1 MFSFY
6 KFMNPMKTDKT
17 EKLVSLLESRYRKK
31 TRKSLCLY
39 REAQK
44 VLVRGGSHSIRLFSP
59 YPFFMA
65 SAGGALVHDLDGN
78 AFIDYWQGHY
88 ANVLGHNPEVLKSE
102 FRRFDP
108 ERGSLHTGFEGES
121 QVRLAELIMA
131 RLGYKDH
138 KIRFTT
144 SGALATMSAVMLA
157 QAHSGREKILKI
169 GGGWHGA
176 TPYLLKGVNFHS
188 GEGFGRP
195 ESAGI
200 PETMLR
206 NTLVT
211 RFNDTESLERIFKKH
226 GDRIAG
232 FIVEPFLGVGG
243 FLPATREYLRTARR
257 LTEQH
262 GALLLFDE
270 IISGFR
276 FCPGGI
282 QTLYGIE
289 PDITTFGK
297 LIGGGHAVSAV
308 EGKAR
313 ILEGKG
319 AGGKGKAK
327 FEGGTFSSHPHYMR
341 AGYVMLKH
349 LADHAGPIY
358 AALAAAGDALRT
370 RVETAFRGEGIEAR
384 CTGWG
389 NEAVPGSSLFMVN
402 FPRTDHVFAAA
413 EDVWDPAL
421 CDVRLKEDILKI
433 ALLVEGVNV
442 IHGGGAISLA
452 HGASHLNRTVEAYAA
467 VARLFKK
474 YLF

>member
-1 MFSFY
+1 M
-6 KFMNPMKTDKT
+6 DKT
-17 EKLVSLLESRYRKK
+17 EKLVSLLEARYRKK
-31 TRKSLCLY
+31 TRKSLILY

-65 SAGGALVHDLDGN
+65 SAGGPYVRDLDGN
-78 AFIDYWQGHY
+78 DFIDYWQGHY
-88 ANVLGHNPEVLKSE
+88 ANVLGHNPDVLKAE

-121 QVRLAELIMA
+121 QVRLAELIMS

-144 SGALATMSAVMLA
+144 SGALAAMSAVMLA
-157 QAHSGREKILKI
+157 QAYTGREKLLKV

-176 TPYLLKGVNFHS
+176 TPYLLKGVNFH
-188 GEGFGRP
+188 GEEGFSRA

-200 PETMLR
+200 PEAMLR
-206 NTLVT
+206 NTLIT
-211 RFNDTESLERIFKKH
+211 RFNDIEHLERIFKKH
-226 GDRIAG
+226 GDRIAA

-243 FLPATREYLRTARR
+243 FIAATRDYLQAARR
-257 LTEQH
+257 LTARH
-262 GALLLFDE
+262 GALLVFDE
-270 IISGFR
+270 IITGFR
-276 FCPGGI
+276 FCPGGL
-282 QTLYGIE
+282 QTLYGLE

-313 ILEGKG
+313 ILEGRAAK
-319 AGGKGKAK
+319 GKGKAK
-327 FEGGTFSSHPHYMR
+327 FEGGTFSSHPQYMR

-349 LADHAGPIY
+349 LVDHAGPIY

-370 RVETAFRGEGIEAR
+370 RVEAAFRAEGIESR

-402 FPRTDHVFAAA
+402 FPRTDHAFAAA
-413 EDVWDPAL
+413 EDIWDPAL

-433 ALLVEGVNV
+433 ALLVEDVNV
-442 IHGGGAISLA
+442 VHGGGAISLA
-452 HGASHLNRTVEAYAA
+452 HGPSALDRTVEAYAA
-467 VARLFKK
+467 TARLFKK